1 MIPVSNATSAPS
13 QRSTATSVADAYGV
27 NSQQTEAGKNS
38 DKVTLSQ
45 SQSTRTP
52 SSKEQVKDESVT
64 LSPRAQR
71 AQKIESMAKDF
82 FTSGNFSTED
92 IPKLVQRLHQDGILS
107 DSQLTRLSEGGFD
120 IPQPNT
126 KPEDLKSFIKEQRN
140 ELESAL
146 AKKGG
151 GDESGSESVLI
162 KLLNDAESV
171 LDGMG
176 NAQSVQTSQKATR
189 VSAQLNVYLSADV
202 ELTQN
207 SREQWQGLK
216 SVMQL
221 AASMGENQQANGQ
234 LSSYLALGKA

>member
-1 MIPVSNATSAPS
+1 MNPIANTAS
-13 QRSTATSVADAYGV
+13 QLSTATNIADAYGV
-27 NSQQTEAGKNS
+27 NSQQTEAGKSS

-52 SSKEQVKDESVT
+52 SSKETVKDESVS

-82 FTSGNFSTED
+82 FSSGNFSTQD
-92 IPKLVQRLHQDGILS
+92 IPKLVQRLYQDGILS
-107 DSQLTRLSEGGFD
+107 DSQLTRLSDGGFD
-120 IPQPNT
+120 IPQPTT
-126 KPEDLKSFIKEQRN
+126 KPEDLKTFIKEQRR
-140 ELESAL
+140 ELENAL

-151 GDESGSESVLI
+151 ESEFGAESMFI

-171 LDGMG
+171 IDGMG
-176 NAQSVQTSQKATR
+176 SAQSAEISQKASR
-189 VSAQLNVYLSADV
+189 VSAQLNVYLKGDV
-202 ELTQN
+202 ELTQS

-221 AASMGENQQANGQ
+221 AASMGENQQAGGQ

>member
-1 MIPVSNATSAPS
+1 MNPIANTAS
-13 QRSTATSVADAYGV
+13 QLSTATNIADAYGV
-27 NSQQTEAGKNS
+27 NSQQTEAGKSS

-45 SQSTRTP
+45 SQKAQTP
-52 SSKEQVKDESVT
+52 SSKEKVKDESVS

-82 FTSGNFSTED
+82 FSSGNFSTQD
-92 IPKLVQRLHQDGILS
+92 IPKLVQRLYQDGILS

-120 IPQPNT
+120 IPQPAT
-126 KPEDLKSFIKEQRN
+126 KPEDLKSFIKEQRSEFEN
-140 ELESAL
+140 AL

-151 GDESGSESVLI
+151 ASEFGAESMFI

-171 LDGMG
+171 IDGMG
-176 NAQSVQTSQKATR
+176 SAQSSEISQKATR
-189 VSAQLNVYLSADV
+189 VSAQLNVYLKGDV
-202 ELTQN
+202 ELTQG

-221 AASMGENQQANGQ
+221 AASMGENQQAGGQ
-234 LSSYLALGKA
+234 LNSYLALGKA